1 MVYLLAMLALKEQ
14 RLEPILRFKV
24 AAAETVALTVA
35 ALAVLLF
42 KRLVKFKSQNLE
54 WFRI

>member
-1 MVYLLAMLALKEQ
+1 VVYLLALLALKEQ

-24 AAAETVALTVA
+24 AVVETVALTFA